1 MTEPLADRPRIPGY
15 EFTSPTEADAV
26 AALIRVFGAEQG
38 TEAWRRACRT
48 ARVPEGLVRAEDMP
62 RLAEIL
68 IGQPGALS
76 AVGRSLQIRLRTHAR
91 LAERAARTRAGAST

>member
-1 MTEPLADRPRIPGY
+1 MTEPAADRPRIPGY

-38 TEAWRRACRT
+38 REAWRRACRA

-62 RLAEIL
+62 RLADTL
-68 IGQPGALS
+68 IAEPGAVS

-91 LAERAARTRAGAST
+91 LAERAARARAGASA